1 MTNLEFYRD
10 EIIEKNKSVDAGR
23 YFECVLCEVRN
34 KIYDCRKP
42 CYQCLEES
50 VDWLLKEHCENIKLT
65 QWEYDLLVLESKNYS
80 PLSPFDSYPVLDE
93 MKRKGYFQG
102 IPNVK
107 LTITN
112 ILNNCEVVEDE

>member
-10 EIIEKNKSVDAGR
+10 AIIAGNEGNCLGGLFYTLKNEVPICGR
-23 YFECVLCEVRN
+23 E
-34 KIYDCRKP
+34 CRK
-42 CYQCLEES
+42 CLE
-50 VDWLLKEHCENIKLT
+50 VGIDWLLKEHCENIKLT
-65 QWEYDLLVLESKNYS
+65 QWEYDLLVLKSKNYS